1 VRSHFETVKNAW
13 RRATQRRSWSDV
25 ESVVSPLTAVDAF
38 HTDGLPRR
46 VIPYAIATF
55 FSAFLLFQIQ
65 PIIAK
70 MILPW
75 FGGSAAVWTTCL
87 LFFQVVLL
95 MGYSYAHLSV
105 RFLAPRWQASLH
117 AGLLACSLFLLPVVP
132 NMAWK
137 PSGAEEPST
146 RILGLLATTIGL
158 PYLLLSATS
167 PLLQAWYA
175 RRSHGVIPY
184 RLFALS
190 NAGSML
196 ALIGYPFV
204 VEPAIAT
211 RSQAIL
217 WSVLYTGFI
226 LMCGAVALI
235 SASANRSVRAIATG
249 GDWPN
254 WKRQLLWLSLAACAS
269 TLLLAVTNHL
279 TQNVASVPL
288 GGAASAISA
297 QLCSLL
303 RWPRL
308 V

>member
-1 VRSHFETVKNAW
+1 VRSHLETVKNAW
-13 RRATQRRSWSDV
+13 RRATQRRLRSDV
-25 ESVVSPLTAVDAF
+25 ESVELRVTAHDRFDANASRRRVS
-38 HTDGLPRR
+38 

-105 RFLAPRWQASLH
+105 RLLAPRWQASLH
-117 AGLLACSLFLLPVVP
+117 AGLLACSLLLLPVVP
-132 NMAWK
+132 NMSWK

-146 RILGLLATTIGL
+146 RILGLLAMTIGL

-175 RRSHGVIPY
+175 RRSDDVIPY

-190 NAGSML
+190 NAGSIL
-196 ALIGYPFV
+196 ALISYPFV

-211 RSQAIL
+211 RSQAVL
-217 WSVLYTGFI
+217 WSVLYAGFI
-226 LMCGAVALI
+226 LICGAVAFI
-235 SASANRSVRAIATG
+235 SASASRSV
-249 GDWPN
+249 
-254 WKRQLLWLSLAACAS
+254 
-269 TLLLAVTNHL
+269 
-279 TQNVASVPL
+279 
-288 GGAASAISA
+288 
-297 QLCSLL
+297 
-303 RWPRL
+303 
-308 V
+308 